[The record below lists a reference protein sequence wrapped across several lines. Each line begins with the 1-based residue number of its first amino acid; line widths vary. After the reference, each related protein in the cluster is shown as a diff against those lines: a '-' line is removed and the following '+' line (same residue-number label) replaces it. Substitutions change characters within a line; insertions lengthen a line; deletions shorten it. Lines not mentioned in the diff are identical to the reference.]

1 MKMANKEYNY
11 LETLTP
17 EKPYNFNYEQTV
29 NYTLNVFDENNLY
42 NAEDILNII
51 KTIDTVMVGTKKI
64 CFLRGWQYNGE
75 DTGYPAFF
83 EVNNCLKRECDENAR
98 ESLNWLI
105 KEAACFNTTVSLSIN
120 LTHAKKNSPIYNLY
134 EEKDL
139 LLKTADGNL
148 LYAKNSYNNRVNLV
162 NIYKELECGYL
173 ERRIERLNE
182 ILPLKKT
189 GVVLIEEFE
198 LKPSFDTGIDSMK
211 EARTKIVKL
220 FKKLGADVV
229 LDYLYYEKEDGV
241 RKESLVGRVPFIF
254 NLSQSLMDYM
264 ARPSTLLCGGKA
276 SNLYKECESA
286 NMHLLFGESVDI
298 ATLLKTPKT
307 LPKALFKE
315 FCTKYL
321 KYRFLNGLD
330 RLTATVTAGDVIV
343 NFSKNVTTYLKEDRL
358 TINGVTAKDGN
369 ELVIPT
375 DFIEKGSAV
384 VYTEKGGQID
394 WNLSKILGFASSQN
408 IELSEIN
415 ENGLS
420 EKKRFT
426 RLNNGMLELDLE
438 PGKET
443 AYLISRL

>member
-1 MKMANKEYNY
+1 MANKEYNF
-11 LETLTP
+11 LETLSP
-17 EKPYNFNYEQTV
+17 EKPYNYKYEQTV
-29 NYTLNVFDENNLY
+29 NYTLSVFDENNLY
-42 NAEDILNII
+42 NAEDILNLI
-51 KTIDTVMVGTKKI
+51 KTIDTVTVGTQKI
-64 CFLRGWQYNGE
+64 CFLKGWQYNGE

-83 EVNNCLKRECDENAR
+83 EVNNCLKRECDTTAR
-98 ESLNWLI
+98 ESLLWLI
-105 KEAACFNTTVSLSIN
+105 SEAESYNTKVSLSIN
-120 LTHAKKNSPIYNLY
+120 LTHAKKNSPIYDLY
-134 EEKDL
+134 EEKGL
-139 LLKTADGNL
+139 LLKNADGNL
-148 LYAKNSYNNRVNLV
+148 LCVKNSYKNLVNLV
-162 NIYKELECGYL
+162 NLSKELECGYL
-173 ERRIERLNE
+173 ERRLEKLSE
-182 ILPLKKT
+182 IVPLKKI
-189 GVVLIEEFE
+189 GVILIEEFE
-198 LKPSFDTGIDSMK
+198 VRSSFDTNIDLMK
-211 EARTKIVKL
+211 EARTKVVKL
-220 FKKLGADVV
+220 FKKQGVDVC
-229 LDYLYYEKEDGV
+229 LDYLYYEKQDGV
-241 RKESLVGRVPFIF
+241 RSDSLVGRVPFIF
-254 NLSQSLMDYM
+254 NLSQSLLDYM
-264 ARPSTLLCGGKA
+264 VRPVNILCGGKTT
-276 SNLYKECESA
+276 NLFKECESSQM
-286 NMHLLFGESVDI
+286 NMLFGESVDI
-298 ATLLKTPKT
+298 ATLLKNPKT
-307 LPKALFKE
+307 LSKSLFKE

-330 RLTATVTAGDVIV
+330 RLTATVVGNDVSV

-358 TINGVTAKDGN
+358 TINGVTAKQGN

>member
-1 MKMANKEYNY
+1 MAINDFNIEGF
-11 LETLTP
+11 TP

-29 NYTLNVFDENNLY
+29 NYTLSVFDENNLY

-64 CFLRGWQYNGE
+64 CFLKGWQYNGE

-83 EVNNCLKRECDENAR
+83 EVNNCLKRECDATAR
-98 ESLNWLI
+98 ESLLWLMA
-105 KEAACFNTTVSLSIN
+105 EATAFNTTVSLSIN
-120 LTHAKKNSPIYNLY
+120 LTHAKKNSSIYSLY

-139 LLKTADGNL
+139 LLKNADGNL
-148 LYAKNSYNNRVNLV
+148 LCVKNQYGNSVNLI
-162 NIYKELECGYL
+162 NIKQELECGYL
-173 ERRIERLNE
+173 ERRLQKLAE
-182 ILPLKKT
+182 IVPLKKL
-189 GVVLIEEFE
+189 GVILVEEFE
-198 LKPSFDTGIDSMK
+198 LRPGFNAPIK
-211 EARTKIVKL
+211 ELKAARNKIIKL
-220 FKKLGADVV
+220 IKKQGCDLC
-229 LDYLYYEKEDGV
+229 LDYLYYEKENGE
-241 RKESLVGRVPFIF
+241 RKESLIGKVPFVF
-254 NLSQSLMDYM
+254 NISQSLIDYM
-264 ARPSTLLCGGKA
+264 VRPASLICGGKTT
-276 SNLYKECESA
+276 NLYKECESA
-286 NMHLLFGESVDI
+286 SMHLLFGESVDI
-298 ATLLKTPKT
+298 ESLLKTPKN
-307 LPKALFKE
+307 LAQNLFKE

-321 KYRFLNGLD
+321 KYRFLNSLD
-330 RLTATVTAGDVIV
+330 RLTATVVGSDVSV
-343 NFSKNVTTYLKEDRL
+343 NFSKNVTTYLNEDRL
-358 TINGVTAKDGN
+358 TINGVTAKQGN

-415 ENGLS
+415 QNGLS

-438 PGKET
+438 PGKPV

>member
-1 MKMANKEYNY
+1 MANKEYNF
-11 LETLTP
+11 LETGAP
-17 EKPYNFNYEQTV
+17 EKPYNFKYEQTV
-29 NYTLNVFDENNLY
+29 NYTLSVFDENNLY
-42 NAEDILNII
+42 NAEDVLNLI
-51 KTIDTVMVGTKKI
+51 KTIDTVMVGTQKI
-64 CFLRGWQYNGE
+64 CFLKGWQYNGE

-83 EVNNCLKRECDENAR
+83 EVNNCLKRACDNTAR
-98 ESLNWLI
+98 ESLLWLI
-105 KEAACFNTTVSLSIN
+105 AEAENYNTTVSLSIN
-120 LTHAKKNSPIYNLY
+120 LTHAKKNSPIFSLY
-134 EEKDL
+134 EEKGL
-139 LLKTADGNL
+139 LLKNADGNL
-148 LYAKNSYNNRVNLV
+148 LCVKNSYNNTVNLV
-162 NIYKELECGYL
+162 NIAKELECGYL

-182 ILPLKKT
+182 IIPLKKQ

-198 LKPSFDTGIDSMK
+198 LRASFDTNIDAMK

-220 FKKLGADVV
+220 FKKQGVDVC

-241 RKESLVGRVPFIF
+241 RKDSLIGRVPFIF
-254 NLSQSLMDYM
+254 NLSQSLIDYM
-264 ARPSTLLCGGKA
+264 VRPVNILCGGKTT
-276 SNLYKECESA
+276 NLYKECESSSM
-286 NMHLLFGESVDI
+286 NMLFGESVDI
-298 ATLLKTPKT
+298 ATLLKTPRTISKT
-307 LPKALFKE
+307 LFKE

-321 KYRFLNGLD
+321 KYRFLNALD
-330 RLTATVTAGDVIV
+330 RLTATVVGNDVSV

-358 TINGVTAKDGN
+358 TINGVTAKQGN

-394 WNLSKILGFASSQN
+394 WNLSKILGYASSQN

>member
-1 MKMANKEYNY
+1 MANKEYNY

-17 EKPYNFNYEQTV
+17 EKPYNYSYEQTV
-29 NYTLNVFDENNLY
+29 NYTITVFDENNLY

-51 KTIDTVMVGTKKI
+51 KTVDTVMVGTKKI
-64 CFLRGWQYNGE
+64 CFLKGWQYNGE
-75 DTGYPAFF
+75 DTGFPAFF
-83 EVNNCLKRECDENAR
+83 EVNNCLKREKDASAK
-98 ESLNWLI
+98 ESLDWLI
-105 KEAACFNTTVSLSIN
+105 AEAKAFNTTVSLSIN
-120 LTHAKKNSPIYNLY
+120 LTHAKKNSPLYSIY

-139 LLKTADGNL
+139 LLKNADGNL
-148 LYAKNSYNNRVNLV
+148 LYTKNNFGNKVNL
-162 NIYKELECGYL
+162 IDLSKELECGYL

-182 ILPLKKT
+182 ILPLKKV
-189 GVVLIEEFE
+189 GVILVEEFE
-198 LKPSFDTGIDSMK
+198 LKPSFNVKIDALK
-211 EARTKIVKL
+211 EARNKIIKL
-220 FKKLGADVV
+220 FKKLGADIC

-241 RKESLVGRVPFIF
+241 RKESLIGRVPFIF

-264 ARPSTLLCGGKA
+264 SRPCSLLCGGKT

-286 NMHLLFGESVDI
+286 NMKILFGESVDI

-307 LPKALFKE
+307 LSKALFKE

-330 RLTATVTAGDVIV
+330 RLTATVTASDVIV

-426 RLNNGMLELDLE
+426 RLNNGMLELDLK
-438 PGKET
+438 PGKEA

>member
-1 MKMANKEYNY
+1 
-11 LETLTP
+11 
-17 EKPYNFNYEQTV
+17 
-29 NYTLNVFDENNLY
+29 
-42 NAEDILNII
+42 
-51 KTIDTVMVGTKKI
+51 
-64 CFLRGWQYNGE
+64 
-75 DTGYPAFF
+75 
-83 EVNNCLKRECDENAR
+83 
-98 ESLNWLI
+98 
-105 KEAACFNTTVSLSIN
+105 
-120 LTHAKKNSPIYNLY
+120 
-134 EEKDL
+134 
-139 LLKTADGNL
+139 
-148 LYAKNSYNNRVNLV
+148 
-162 NIYKELECGYL
+162 
-173 ERRIERLNE
+173 
-182 ILPLKKT
+182 
-189 GVVLIEEFE
+189 
-198 LKPSFDTGIDSMK
+198 MK

-220 FKKLGADVV
+220 FKKLGVDVL

-264 ARPSTLLCGGKA
+264 ARPCTLLCGGKT

-286 NMHLLFGESVDI
+286 NMNLLFGESVDI
-298 ATLLKTPKT
+298 ASLLKTPKT
-307 LPKALFKE
+307 LSKSLFKE

-330 RLTATVTAGDVIV
+330 RLTATVTASDVIV

-415 ENGLS
+415 EKGLS